1 MGEIAASQ
9 DVATDGELIRR
20 FIWIESKC
28 DALNRRHLMIMDMPA
43 RWPDGKQRPY
53 GGLAGSAAIRPLT
66 ATEIRWNNSM
76 IEEEHAAVDRATAA
90 SRSSGAAPASG
101 AATPAAPAPAT
112 AAAAGRASRSPA
124 ARAATPAAR
133 APEVNLFSVTP
144 GAATAAAA
152 ALRKMSE

>member
-9 DVATDGELIRR
+9 DVATDGELIHR

-90 SRSSGAAPASG
+90 ARSSGAAPASG

-112 AAAAGRASRSPA
+112 AAAAGRASRSA
-124 ARAATPAAR
+124 A
-133 APEVNLFSVTP
+133 P
-144 GAATAAAA
+144 GQRGQRRRR
-152 ALRKMSE
+152 LK